1 MTRSVAAVA
10 GIVGTMGV
18 LLCAAQK
25 PPPPATHATQH
36 ATQAAAEP
44 RPAVA
49 IPVAPLGYTPPTAFY
64 LSYRLSSA
72 SLGFFDD
79 DHLLFTFRMGG
90 LLRRLPSDRDGDE
103 DQQIRAVVLDLR
115 TGNTVRQTEW
125 RMHDRLQYLWPFADG
140 EFLVRVRDTLFVT
153 NTELTLQPYLSF
165 DTPLENVEISPDRK
179 CVLVERDDPG
189 KMPPPITMP
198 GVPEVRHPVK
208 VEVLEAG
215 SKSASVIREAD
226 APVHVP
232 LMGDGIADVMEGK
245 QEASW
250 VVRDVPL
257 QGEPKIFGEVKSNCR
272 PTVQP
277 VSATVAL
284 IIGCYEDADDRPV
297 VAVSTASGELW
308 QERWLNKYVWG
319 WFTSAENGS
328 RFAYESDEV
337 SRPISV
343 FDSLDPEDISQQ
355 LVGVYDTASG
365 KLVLVRDAT
374 PVLTAGQNVALSP
387 DGKRFA
393 VLRHGAIEIYD
404 LPPVSS
410 APAHPAA
417 NPPKSVASKNGK

>member
-1 MTRSVAAVA
+1 MTRLVAAAA
-10 GIVGTMGV
+10 GIMATMGV
-18 LLCAAQK
+18 LPCAAQK
-25 PPPPATHATQH
+25 PALPASQATQS
-36 ATQAAAEP
+36 AAEP

-49 IPVAPLGYTPPTAFY
+49 VPVAPLGYTPPTAFY

-72 SLGFFDD
+72 SLGFLDD
-79 DHLLFTFRMGG
+79 DHLLFTFRVGG
-90 LLRRLPSDRDGDE
+90 LLRRMPSDRDGDE

-115 TGNTVRQTEW
+115 AGKAIRQAEW
-125 RMHDRLQYLWPFADG
+125 RMHDRQQYLWPFPDG
-140 EFLVRVRDTLFVT
+140 KFLVRVRDTLFLT
-153 NTELTLQPYLSF
+153 DDSLTLQPYLSF

-179 CVLVERDDPG
+179 SMLVERDDPG
-189 KMPPPITMP
+189 KMAPLATMP
-198 GVPEVRHPVK
+198 GDPEVRHPVR
-208 VEVLEAG
+208 VEIVELG
-215 SKSASVIREAD
+215 SRTAHVIREAE

-232 LMGDGIADVMEGK
+232 LMDAGIADVLEGK

-257 QGEPKIFGEVKSNCR
+257 QGDPKIFAEVKSNCR

-284 IIGCYEDADDRPV
+284 VIGCYEDADDRPV
-297 VAVSTASGELW
+297 VAVSTKAGELW

-319 WFTSAENGS
+319 WFTAAENGS
-328 RFAYESDEV
+328 RFVYESDEV
-337 SRPISV
+337 SRPVSV

-355 LVGVYDTASG
+355 LVGVYDTESG
-365 KLVLVRDAT
+365 KLVLVKDAT
-374 PVLTAGQNVALSP
+374 PVLTAGQNVALSA

-410 APAHPAA
+410 APARPGGSI
-417 NPPKSVASKNGK
+417 PKAVASKDGK